1 LRTAPFNA
9 MAFGGP
15 FFNVK
20 LLETDVPGAQLGEND
35 CENYSVTELRR
46 WLECRGLK
54 TTGKTV
60 GLLATMAFG
69 GPFFSIK
76 LF

>member
-35 CENYSVTELRR
+35 FKWHYLLNLSRSFHLVLNYIRPTRR
-46 WLECRGLK
+46 KYC
-54 TTGKTV
+54 
-60 GLLATMAFG
+60 
-69 GPFFSIK
+69 
-76 LF
+76 